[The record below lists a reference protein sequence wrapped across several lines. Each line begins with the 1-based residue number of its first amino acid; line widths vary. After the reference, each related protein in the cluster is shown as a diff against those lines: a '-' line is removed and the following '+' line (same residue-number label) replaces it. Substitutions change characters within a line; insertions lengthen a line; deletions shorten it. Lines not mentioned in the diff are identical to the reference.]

1 MKDLAL
7 FMYGEPYR
15 LKHRRAP
22 YMARGRLRLGL
33 VAKLLGDPS
42 RWVRELG
49 NNYLFIKYTKI
60 T

>member
-1 MKDLAL
+1 
-7 FMYGEPYR
+7 MYGEPYI

-22 YMARGRLRLGL
+22 YMARGRLRLVGGRG
-33 VAKLLGDPS
+33 APPDPS
-42 RWVRELG
+42 GWVTELG